1 MPTADFY
8 VATGSTCILTGQSS
22 NYSCNSN
29 GTTGVITI
37 MNFAATTIASN
48 ILFQFNVDSIR
59 NPGHTTGLGT
69 ITVKTLKSDGTTV

>member
-1 MPTADFY
+1 
-8 VATGSTCILTGQSS
+8 
-22 NYSCNSN
+22 
-29 GTTGVITI
+29 